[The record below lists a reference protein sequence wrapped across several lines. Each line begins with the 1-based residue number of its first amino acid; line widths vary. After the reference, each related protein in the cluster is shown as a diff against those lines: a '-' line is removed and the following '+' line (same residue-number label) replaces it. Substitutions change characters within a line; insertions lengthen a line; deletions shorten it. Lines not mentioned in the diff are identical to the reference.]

1 MLDKNFCH
9 GCYRADI
16 NLKYFLKYVVTDFKL
31 VWNEDK
37 IDLKNVV
44 DFFFFSLGLT
54 SKKIISS
61 SILMKYRTVHIPECA
76 KR

>member
-1 MLDKNFCH
+1 MLDKNFCQRR
-9 GCYRADI
+9 YRADS

-37 IDLKNVV
+37 MNKSIFV
-44 DFFFFSLGLT
+44 DFLKIGCLT

-61 SILMKYRTVHIPECA
+61 SILMN
-76 KR
+76 